1 MHTGTGRISRMAMR
15 TMSLFESG
23 ESTGE
28 ISLKDLFNGKK
39 DMFAESK
46 MTIERIAFILTRGGW
61 PEAVGE
67 ENEKYALKMVYN
79 YLDAVAYQDMSRI
92 DDVERNPDRVYALL
106 HSIAR
111 NIYAPEA
118 LTN

>member
-1 MHTGTGRISRMAMR
+1 MHTGTGRFSRMAMR

-28 ISLKDLFNGKK
+28 ISLKDLFDGKK

-79 YLDAVAYQDMSRI
+79 YLDAVAYLLDSMSCACAAAANI
-92 DDVERNPDRVYALL
+92 DEPT
-106 HSIAR
+106 
-111 NIYAPEA
+111 
-118 LTN
+118 LTKKLPSEFC